1 MIFFSSLFL
10 HDMTITERLVN
21 LSQLVDIW
29 QQWQKD
35 PFCVNLDDINEI
47 IACHPPLNNLS
58 EMTTLQHDKLLLILK
73 FASKLHELQEALLQ
87 EKRSRFKELQQF
99 MLQQQIAME
108 AFIHQMNIEE
118 SQLEFTPHKS
128 PKQLEEFLEAR
139 RLKYV
144 NFFERREHLIN
155 KENKSFKDFC
165 QDKDEILQ
173 ILHGLHKD
181 LARFIYIYDHEA
193 IKQSLIILQTL

>member
-1 MIFFSSLFL
+1 
-10 HDMTITERLVN
+10 MTITERLVN